1 MRTTS
6 RKGHRKHLVG
16 VGPGQIVAGGE
27 GQPGQ
32 VLQGLAILREE
43 AQFVE
48 LLLVERDVLVDPGE
62 GGLEPLQL
70 HLSQLL
76 PIHLLRILVEDCHC
90 LLLGFLVEGRTGDFE
105 SLPSPQT
112 PLPTL

>member
-16 VGPGQIVAGGE
+16 VGPGQIVAGGKR
-27 GQPGQ
+27 QPGQ

-76 PIHLLRILVEDCHC
+76 PIHLLRILVEDCHFRILFSVC
-90 LLLGFLVEGRTGDFE
+90 GLRFAV
-105 SLPSPQT
+105 
-112 PLPTL
+112 

>member
-1 MRTTS
+1 MDAHHLPQ
-6 RKGHRKHLVG
+6 GHRKHLVG

-27 GQPGQ
+27 GQPRQ

-43 AQFVE
+43 AELVE

-70 HLSQLL
+70 HLGQLL
-76 PIHLLRILVEDCHC
+76 PIHLLRILIEDRHFF
-90 LLLGFLVEGRTGDFE
+90 LLFCGFEGRDQV
-105 SLPSPQT
+105 LDP
-112 PLPTL
+112 